1 MRGFIAMDFPDRDAD
16 AVNDLAEW
24 TSSGKLT
31 VVEDVLEGLE
41 SAPQGLIGLLAG
53 ENRGKRMVRVGPD
66 PS

>member
-1 MRGFIAMDFPDRDAD
+1 MRGFIAMDFPALDAE
-16 AVNDLAEW
+16 ALTDLGDWAA
-24 TSSGKLT
+24 SGKLK

-66 PS
+66 PA